1 MHFVAMNDCIN
12 TSIQLS
18 NGRWQ
23 CTVCN
28 KPTRPVNSHRPCGV
42 QPEGV
47 EAPTPVDPLTAR
59 LTGPGSSLKRL
70 LSRIGIVATGSCG
83 CNSMAAQ
90 MDRGGPAWC
99 REHIEEIVDVMQA
112 EAEKRKLPFLRIG
125 AAALVKLAI
134 RAAEK
139 AASKQD
145 AAAADWRA
153 VVRTPSI

>member
-1 MHFVAMNDCIN
+1 MSKCIL
-12 TSIQLS
+12 SQLDS
-18 NGRWQ
+18 GRWY
-23 CTVCN
+23 CPACDPEKRRTL
-28 KPTRPVNSHRPCGV
+28 PVNAHRKCRA
-42 QPEGV
+42 
-47 EAPTPVDPLTAR
+47 APGYAPADPLTAR
-59 LTGPGSSLKRL
+59 LAGPGSSLKHL
-70 LSRIGIVATGSCG
+70 LSRIGIVATGSCD
-83 CNSMAAQ
+83 CNAMARM
-90 MDRGGPAWC
+90 MDREGPAWC